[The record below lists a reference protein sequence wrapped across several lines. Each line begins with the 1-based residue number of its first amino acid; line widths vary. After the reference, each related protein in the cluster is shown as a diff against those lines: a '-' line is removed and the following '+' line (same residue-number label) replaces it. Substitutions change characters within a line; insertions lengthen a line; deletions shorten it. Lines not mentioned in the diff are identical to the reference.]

1 MHKLGEDNP
10 NVMLIGNSRMFYNG
24 LLGNSCRVRQLGS
37 YTIYV
42 AQTDQFALSVEDGPW
57 QQLTI
62 AAVPP
67 YARHRI
73 SALTDT
79 ITTVCIEPETVS
91 ENQLAALS
99 AMMGRRTAT
108 QALVKRVR
116 EAKRHIA
123 SAQDCSQF
131 STQDFDTLF
140 LNMVLEERPL
150 DDRIDRTLHQFR
162 NKADDHNLSAETC
175 AMSNDLSTS
184 RFLHLFR
191 DQTGQRFR
199 SYRMWKRAR
208 KFMDYTNR
216 DCNLTFLA
224 LDLGYPD
231 STHFSHSIRRIYGL
245 KPRSLLEGSRNLT
258 IFLGENHRGAVQ

>member
-1 MHKLGEDNP
+1 MHKLDENDP
-10 NVMLIGNSRMFYNG
+10 NVMLIGSSRMFYNG

-42 AQTDQFALSVEDGPW
+42 AQSGPFCLSVEDGPW
-57 QQLTI
+57 QRLAI

-73 SALTDT
+73 SAMTDT
-79 ITTVCIEPETVS
+79 ITTICIEPETVS

-99 AMMGRRTAT
+99 AMMDRRAT
-108 QALVKRVR
+108 TDALIRRVQQ
-116 EAKRHIA
+116 AKRHIA
-123 SAQDCSQF
+123 SAQDCTHF
-131 STQDFDTLF
+131 TTQDFDSLF
-140 LNMVLEERPL
+140 LNMVLEERQI
-150 DDRIDRTLHQFR
+150 DERIDRTLHQFR
-162 NKADDHNLSAETC
+162 TKADDHNLSAETC
-175 AMSNDLSTS
+175 ARSSDLSTS

-208 KFMDYTNR
+208 RFMDYTNR
-216 DCNLTFLA
+216 ECNLTFLA

-258 IFLGENHRGAVQ
+258 IFPGENHRGAVQ